1 MNPRVQNKRLK
12 RIENRPHYRL
22 KNEQEKL
29 DKLIFNQYKDY
40 TYSYDFLDE
49 FDRICNS
56 RGFDTWM
63 DYYNFACEHDFAT
76 NTAVSDTAFILKF
89 LKENLKAF
97 QDTNE
102 LAVSVHYSNNYLI
115 NKALNDQAFA
125 YLDQLSSKKINQYV
139 NTFIIPLT
147 QAFTEDREKT
157 NNQEFDD
164 LLNCLV
170 QVGIYHDSND
180 FDEIVEQ
187 SWKQIVDEHNQK
199 LKQR

>member
-1 MNPRVQNKRLK
+1 MSLRVQNKRLK

-29 DKLIFNQYKDY
+29 DKLIFEQYKDC

-49 FDRICNS
+49 FTKICNG
-56 RGFDTWM
+56 RGFDAWLN
-63 DYYNFACEHDFAT
+63 YHEFACKHDFVT
-76 NTAVSDTAFILKF
+76 DGLEPDTAFILKF

>member
-12 RIENRPHYRL
+12 RIENRPHYRS

-40 TYSYDFLDE
+40 TYSYKFLNKFE
-49 FDRICNS
+49 EIFVNE
-56 RGFDTWM
+56 G
-63 DYYNFACEHDFAT
+63 YYYSSYYSDFACEHGFAT

-125 YLDQLSSKKINQYV
+125 YLDQLSSKKINQYA

>member
-1 MNPRVQNKRLK
+1 MN
-12 RIENRPHYRL
+12 EGCCYWS
-22 KNEQEKL
+22 
-29 DKLIFNQYKDY
+29 DY
-40 TYSYDFLDE
+40 SDFA
-49 FDRICNS
+49 
-56 RGFDTWM
+56 
-63 DYYNFACEHDFAT
+63 YEHGFAT

-97 QDTNE
+97 QGINE
-102 LAVSVHYSNNYLI
+102 LAVSVHYSNDYLI

-187 SWKQIVDEHNQK
+187 SWKQIVDKHNQK

>member
-1 MNPRVQNKRLK
+1 MSPRVQNKRLK

-29 DKLIFNQYKDY
+29 DKLIFEQHKDY

-49 FDRICNS
+49 FTKICNG
-56 RGFDTWM
+56 RGVDAWLN
-63 DYYNFACEHDFAT
+63 YHEFACEHGFAT

-102 LAVSVHYSNNYLI
+102 LAVSIHYSNNYLI

-187 SWKQIVDEHNQK
+187 SWKQIVDKHNQK